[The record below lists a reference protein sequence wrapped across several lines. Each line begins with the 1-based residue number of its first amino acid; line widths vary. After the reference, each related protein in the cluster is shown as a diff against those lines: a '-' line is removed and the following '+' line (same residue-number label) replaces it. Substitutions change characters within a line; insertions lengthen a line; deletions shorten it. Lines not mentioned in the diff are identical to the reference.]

1 MIIVEKP
8 YPLWKLESEEIPKGE
23 SKFTA
28 YSVLVKIH
36 KDSSWIELYNS
47 TSELWAK
54 IALNRLQE
62 LFIPTILNLMALE
75 EEYCPM
81 FEIHDQIYKTTYVFP
96 NQSCICGE
104 NIAGNTHYGE
114 YSIDSEKYDYVRD
127 IIFFY
132 KKGECLVKC
141 NQLFLNGEL
150 LLNNQQLK
158 NVCDNINQD
167 LMYLDSSPEKLIK
180 YIKETYPEATSYT
193 CSGYSA
199 FNIKERN

>member
-1 MIIVEKP
+1 MITLTKP

-23 SKFTA
+23 SKFTT
-28 YSVLVKIH
+28 YSVLVKIS
-36 KDSSWIELYNS
+36 KEANWIELYNS
-47 TSELWAK
+47 VSELWAK

-62 LFIPTILNLMALE
+62 LFVPTILNLMLSE

-114 YSIDSEKYDYVRD
+114 YSIDSEKYDYVKD
-127 IIFFY
+127 FVFFY
-132 KKGECLVKC
+132 KKGECLVKG

-150 LLNNQQLK
+150 LLNAKQLK
-158 NVCDNINQD
+158 EVCDNINQEF
-167 LMYLDSSPEKLIK
+167 MYLDSSPEALIK
-180 YIKETYPEATSYT
+180 YIKANYPEATSYT
-193 CSGYSA
+193 CNGYSA
-199 FNIKERN
+199 FNIKERD